1 MKKGLFKLLGSLG
14 YLVQYDCVVHCTFE
28 YLGDFVLVGEISHVF
43 WGHPCS
49 GPSMEPT
56 IYSNDILFTEHL
68 SALTQTIRKG
78 DIIIA
83 KCPTNHKQQI
93 CKRVVAL
100 QGEKVKTGFAS
111 YEIVP
116 IGHIWI
122 QGDNV
127 SNSTD
132 SRSYGPVPLGLVRS
146 KAVCKVWP
154 PSSISMLS
162 GS

>member
-28 YLGDFVLVGEISHVF
+28 YLGDFVL
-43 WGHPCS
+43 CS

-68 SALTQTIRKG
+68 SAL
-78 DIIIA
+78 
-83 KCPTNHKQQI
+83 
-93 CKRVVAL
+93 
-100 QGEKVKTGFAS
+100 
-111 YEIVP
+111 IVP

>member
-14 YLVQYDCVVHCTFE
+14 YLVQYGCVVHCTFE
-28 YLGDFVLVGEISHVF
+28 YLGDFVL
-43 WGHPCS
+43 CS

-83 KCPTNHKQQI
+83 KCPTNPKQQI

-111 YEIVP
+111 YEVVP

-154 PSSISMLS
+154 PSSISVLS

>member
-14 YLVQYDCVVHCTFE
+14 YLVQYGCVVHCTFE
-28 YLGDFVLVGEISHVF
+28 YLGDFVL
-43 WGHPCS
+43 CS

-83 KCPTNHKQQI
+83 KCPTNPKQQI

-111 YEIVP
+111 YEVVP